1 MSPRLRED
9 EWSGVVDSD
18 CGERSGEQLER
29 ERKAGG
35 GEDESGERERC
46 E

>member
-18 CGERSGEQLER
+18 SGERSGERLER
-29 ERKAGG
+29 ERKAG
-35 GEDESGERERC
+35 EERMKVERERC
-46 E
+46 K